1 VVIAQ
6 ALADAFGV
14 GINDLPLSF
23 NIAWYEQKAVLVL
36 LALLS
41 LGVKNITLGPKLPG
55 FVSPNVLKVLVENFN
70 IAPNTTVDED
80 LARLV
85 PA

>member
-1 VVIAQ
+1 MIAQ

-14 GINDLPLSF
+14 GLNDLPLSF

-41 LGVKNITLGPKLPG
+41 LGVKKITLGPKLPG
-55 FVSPNVLKVLVENFN
+55 FVSPNVLKVLVETFG